1 MDDSEPE
8 GINRKEHIDHIE
20 IFFVTFVLLSCYPKT
35 KPNMFVV
42 ESKDQAAIFSVL
54 SVASISR

>member
-20 IFFVTFVLLSCYPKT
+20 ILFCDL
-35 KPNMFVV
+35 
-42 ESKDQAAIFSVL
+42 VL
-54 SVASISR
+54 SVVNQKVFWR